1 MGNSSFVES
10 KDMSDSI
17 LKILVSG
24 SFLHMVKILIFGNQ
38 KRPNSAYEKA
48 RIAHE
53 SSLKSSAFAFLG
65 GLTSFQ
71 NFMI

>member
-10 KDMSDSI
+10 QDMSDSI
-17 LKILVSG
+17 WKILISG
-24 SFLHMVKILIFGNQ
+24 SFLHMVKYRFIVDQ
-38 KRPNSAYEKA
+38 KRHNSAYEKA

-65 GLTSFQ
+65 FQ